1 MTVLRWALV
10 MVSVVVYRV
19 WFPET
24 PPPGPMHLDY
34 HLLVV
39 ALIGLYRGTT
49 AGTVAGWAIGFIVAA
64 PDPDLIAWSSLLG
77 AGLGWVMGYWGQRLF
92 MEIVLSRWLVLWLV
106 LLVYRLIYLSLIVGG
121 DGNTWLR
128 SLWTGAFASAGLT
141 ATAGAIVSIFWERL
155 RLRTGPQRA
164 RISAEERA

>member
-1 MTVLRWALV
+1 MTILRWVVVLI
-10 MVSVVVYRV
+10 SVVVYRV

-34 HLLVV
+34 HLVVV

-49 AGTVAGWAIGFIVAA
+49 AGTLAGWAIGFLVAA

-77 AGLGWVMGYWGQRLF
+77 AGLGWVLGYWGQRLF

-121 DGNTWLR
+121 DWNIWLR

-141 ATAGAIVSIFWERL
+141 ATVGAIVSIFWERL
-155 RLRTGPQRA
+155 RVRGRQRGA
-164 RISAEERA
+164 PPAAERA